1 MLQSSAVAVL
11 LLGRRL
17 VAPPILVSAV
27 CTVHGDREKVMSSEL
42 GFACCLLGFLR
53 TEQIGRVNSLM
64 GRLFYQYV
72 LNS

>member
-1 MLQSSAVAVL
+1 M
-11 LLGRRL
+11 
-17 VAPPILVSAV
+17 APPILVSAV